1 MKITIDEKI
10 LKENNITL
18 NEFLVLLIN
27 YREVNLKDTSLS
39 LVSKQ
44 IADKNIKS
52 DEKIVL
58 SENTIKFIDKILIDS
73 DKNIINDDERYTSL
87 AKKIREIYPKG
98 RKEGTNYMWR
108 GTIAEISHKLKT
120 LVVKYNYSFTD
131 EEVIDATKYYVES
144 FNGNYTYMPLL
155 KYFILKTIRDADGN
169 VDIKSELMATIEN
182 KEDIDNERDD
192 WTSNLV

>member
-73 DKNIINDDERYTSL
+73 DKNVINDDERYTSL